1 MLDYVPR
8 YGNENIPYDDSSK
21 ILFFYEHSS
30 LYLFCFVFL
39 VPELQQE

>member
-21 ILFFYEHSS
+21 ILFFMSIPPS
-30 LYLFCFVFL
+30 IFSVLSF
-39 VPELQQE
+39 